1 MEDES
6 TMSKVLK
13 TADNLWDNTTAAVD
27 SAATTVGTKAVEA
40 AGGVGSFLNENV
52 DNVMNFA
59 KGLFGN

>member
-1 MEDES
+1 MEDEN
-6 TMSKVLK
+6 TMSKVLN
-13 TADNLWDNTTAAVD
+13 TFDGLWDNTTAAVD

-52 DNVMNFA
+52 DNVVTFT